1 MRYSPRI
8 LSKAKLYS
16 KGGMNMKITVVGR
29 QMTVRESL
37 KEMVEGKLSKLDKF
51 FGGEAEA
58 TVTFSCKRNKEC
70 LEITITALN
79 TLFRYEAAEDTFQ
92 TSLDRAVDAIE
103 RQIRKNKT
111 RLEKRLRDS
120 SFSVPDVDYDFDV
133 EEESEFKIRTK
144 TFSIKPMS
152 VEEAILQMNLLGH
165 QFFVFEDMTTGD
177 TCVVYTRRD
186 GDYGLIVPTK

>member
-1 MRYSPRI
+1 
-8 LSKAKLYS
+8 
-16 KGGMNMKITVVGR
+16 
-29 QMTVRESL
+29 MTVRESL
-37 KEMVEGKLSKLDKF
+37 KGMVEEKLRKLDKF
-51 FGGEAEA
+51 FGGNAEA

-70 LEITITALN
+70 LEVTISAMN
-79 TLFRYEAAEDTFQ
+79 TLFRYEAEEDTFQ

-111 RLEKRLRDS
+111 RLEKRLRDE
-120 SFSVPDVDYDFDV
+120 SFSIPDGDFEDI
-133 EEESEFKIRTK
+133 EEESEFRIRTK

>member
-1 MRYSPRI
+1 
-8 LSKAKLYS
+8 
-16 KGGMNMKITVVGR
+16 
-29 QMTVRESL
+29 MTVRESL
-37 KEMVEGKLSKLDKF
+37 KGMVEEKLAKLDKF
-51 FGGEAEA
+51 FGGNAEA

-70 LEITITALN
+70 LEITISAMN

-111 RLEKRLRDS
+111 RLEKRLRDA
-120 SFSVPDVDYDFDV
+120 SFSIPDGDFEDI
-133 EEESEFKIRTK
+133 EEESEFNIRTK

>member
-1 MRYSPRI
+1 MRYSPGI

-152 VEEAILQMNLLGH
+152 VEEAIMQMNLLGH

>member
-1 MRYSPRI
+1 
-8 LSKAKLYS
+8 
-16 KGGMNMKITVVGR
+16 MKSTVVGR

-37 KEMVEGKLSKLDKF
+37 KAMVDEKLRKLDKF
-51 FGGEAEA
+51 FGGNAEA

-70 LEITITALN
+70 LEVTISAMN
-79 TLFRYEAAEDTFQ
+79 TLFRYEAEEDTFQ

-111 RLEKRLRDS
+111 RLEKRLRDE
-120 SFSVPDVDYDFDV
+120 SFSIPDGDFEDI
-133 EEESEFKIRTK
+133 EEESEFRIRTK

>member
-1 MRYSPRI
+1 
-8 LSKAKLYS
+8 
-16 KGGMNMKITVVGR
+16 MKITVVGR

-37 KEMVEGKLSKLDKF
+37 KGMVEEKLAKLDKF
-51 FGGEAEA
+51 FGGNAEA

-70 LEITITALN
+70 LEITISAMN

-111 RLEKRLRDS
+111 RLEKRLRDA
-120 SFSVPDVDYDFDV
+120 SFSIPDGDFEDI
-133 EEESEFKIRTK
+133 EEESEFNIRTK

>member
-1 MRYSPRI
+1 
-8 LSKAKLYS
+8 
-16 KGGMNMKITVVGR
+16 MKITVVGR

-37 KEMVEGKLSKLDKF
+37 KAMVDEKLRKLDKF
-51 FGGEAEA
+51 FGGNAEA

-70 LEITITALN
+70 LEVTISAMN
-79 TLFRYEAAEDTFQ
+79 TLFRYEAEEDTFQ

-111 RLEKRLRDS
+111 RLEKRLRDE
-120 SFSVPDVDYDFDV
+120 SFSIPDGDFEDI
-133 EEESEFKIRTK
+133 EEESEFRIRTK

>member
-1 MRYSPRI
+1 
-8 LSKAKLYS
+8 
-16 KGGMNMKITVVGR
+16 MNMKITVVGR

-37 KEMVEGKLSKLDKF
+37 KEMVGKKLEKLDKF
-51 FGGEAEA
+51 FGGNAEA
-58 TVTFSCKRNKEC
+58 TATFSIKRNKEC
-70 LEITITALN
+70 IELTIVAQN

-92 TSLDRAVDAIE
+92 TSLDRAAEAIE

-120 SFSVPDVDYDFDV
+120 SFTIPDDDFEDV
-133 EEESEFKIRTK
+133 EEEAEFNIRTK

-152 VEEAILQMNLLGH
+152 VEEAIMQMNLLGH
-165 QFFVFEDMTTGD
+165 QFFVFEDMETGD